1 MDKSV
6 TIHIREVS
14 KEEQERLVMMPYQQM
29 DMESHNHDFFELVY
43 VMKGTAVHTLNK
55 EEGVLTEGDYFIMD
69 YGSVHSYAKSEDFTL
84 VNCIFLP
91 EVIDETMTGCRS
103 LDELLHGCL
112 IRYYAS
118 ISGETP
124 VDRIFHDEDGRI
136 KQLIMGMLEE
146 YREKKEGYAEVFRC
160 RLIELLILTLRKGIH
175 EKPRL
180 SLIHI

>member
-69 YGSVHSYAKSEDFTL
+69 YGSVHSYAKSLHWSTVFSCL
-84 VNCIFLP
+84 
-91 EVIDETMTGCRS
+91 RS
-103 LDELLHGCL
+103 
-112 IRYYAS
+112 
-118 ISGETP
+118 
-124 VDRIFHDEDGRI
+124 
-136 KQLIMGMLEE
+136 
-146 YREKKEGYAEVFRC
+146 
-160 RLIELLILTLRKGIH
+160 
-175 EKPRL
+175 
-180 SLIHI
+180 